1 MPSSL
6 VSITASDA
14 VLPRS
19 ILIDWTHL
27 LKRRASVLAHSSL
40 PPYLL
45 LPEVRSL
52 IECLMHA
59 NHRLLFST
67 LWHTGA
73 RVSEV
78 LALTPKSFVLDGS
91 DSYVSLRTLK
101 QRGRPRGGIVAPVA
115 RMVPIRDEAYIQE
128 IARYLAT
135 HGPKPGERLFPIT
148 RQAVDHRIRAA
159 ASFFNNDG
167 GAKLSVPVSAHTFR
181 HSFAVNAVLHGVPLT
196 VLQAWLGH
204 KNLQTTAIYTQV
216 LAAETG
222 HLMAWVSF

>member
-1 MPSSL
+1 MPGL
-6 VSITASDA
+6 ADVI
-14 VLPRS
+14 PRAAN
-19 ILIDWTHL
+19 IDWAHL
-27 LKRRASVLAHSSL
+27 LKRRASVLAHSAL

-45 LPEVRSL
+45 QPEVRAL
-52 IECLMHA
+52 IGCLMHA

-78 LALTPKSFVLDGS
+78 LALTAKSFVLDGH
-91 DSYVSLRTLK
+91 DSYVSLKTLK
-101 QRGRPRGGIVAPVA
+101 QRGRPRGGVVAAAA
-115 RMVPIRDEAYIQE
+115 RMVPIRDEAYIRE

-135 HGPKPGERLFPIT
+135 HRPKPGERLFPIT

-159 ASFFNNDG
+159 AAVFNNNG
-167 GAKLSVPVSAHTFR
+167 SAKLSVPVSAHTFR

-216 LAAETG
+216 LAGETG